1 MKILIT
7 GGAGF
12 IGSHLTQLLSVDHE
26 VIIYDIQEPKQKN
39 VDFIIGDVN
48 DAQKNLESCKDI
60 DIVIH
65 LAASVGVEN
74 TETDPIMTLNSNIL
88 GTKEILE
95 FCKNTNVKK
104 IILASSSEV
113 YGEPIKIPIEE
124 SQIPIP
130 ITTYGISKLAG
141 EEYVKSYA
149 KMHGLRYSILRFF
162 NVVGPNQSK
171 RFVLPEFINNAHENK
186 PLLIHGKGSQI
197 RAFCHISDICQ
208 GIKKSITG
216 GDGEII
222 NIGNDLEPITIEN
235 LAKKTISLLNSKS
248 QLEYIPFENS
258 GRKRDNEIL
267 TRFPSIQKAK
277 ELLNYEPKIKL
288 EEIILDISQNSKP
301 VDFVNSSQSIEDT

>member
-95 FCKNTNVKK
+95 SLDSF
-104 IILASSSEV
+104 
-113 YGEPIKIPIEE
+113 E
-124 SQIPIP
+124 SRSMHGQIPI
-130 ITTYGISKLAG
+130 IWDS
-141 EEYVKSYA
+141 A
-149 KMHGLRYSILRFF
+149 KDF
-162 NVVGPNQSK
+162 NIYDIKGNKFIDFTSAIFLSTSS
-171 RFVLPEFINNAHENK
+171 REFI
-186 PLLIHGKGSQI
+186 
-197 RAFCHISDICQ
+197 RA
-208 GIKKSITG
+208 
-216 GDGEII
+216 
-222 NIGNDLEPITIEN
+222 
-235 LAKKTISLLNSKS
+235 AKVTTAV
-248 QLEYIPFENS
+248 PC
-258 GRKRDNEIL
+258 
-267 TRFPSIQKAK
+267 
-277 ELLNYEPKIKL
+277 
-288 EEIILDISQNSKP
+288 
-301 VDFVNSSQSIEDT
+301 

>member
-12 IGSHLTQLLSVDHE
+12 IGSHLTKLLSVDND
-26 VIIYDIQEPKQKN
+26 VIIYDIKEPKQAN
-39 VDFIIGDVN
+39 VDSIIGDVN
-48 DAQKNLESCKDI
+48 NLEKNLQSHTNI
-60 DIVIH
+60 DVVIH

-88 GTKEILE
+88 GTKNILE
-95 FCKNTNVKK
+95 FCKTNNVKK

-113 YGEPIKIPIEE
+113 YGEPTKIPIEE
-124 SQIPIP
+124 SQTPIP
-130 ITTYGISKLAG
+130 ITTYGVSKLAG

-149 KMHGLRYSILRFF
+149 KMYGLKYSILRFF

-171 RFVLPEFINNAHENK
+171 RFVLPEFINNALSDK
-186 PLLIHGKGSQI
+186 PILVHGEGSQI

-208 GIKKSITG
+208 GIKKSISD

-235 LAKKTISLLNSKS
+235 LAKKIITILNSKS
-248 QLEYIPFENS
+248 KIEYIPFENS
-258 GRKRDNEIL
+258 GRKRDKEIL

-277 ELLNYEPKIKL
+277 KLLDYEPKINL
-288 EEIILDISQNSKP
+288 EEIIRDIAQNSEP
-301 VDFVNSSQSIEDT
+301 VEFVNSSQSIEDT

>member
-12 IGSHLTQLLSVDHE
+12 IGSHLTKLLSVDND
-26 VIIYDIQEPKQKN
+26 VIIYDIKPSKQKN
-39 VDFIIGDVN
+39 VKSIVGDVN
-48 DAQKNLESCKDI
+48 NFQKNFEYSEDI

-74 TETDPIMTLNSNIL
+74 TETDPIMTMNSNIL
-88 GTKEILE
+88 GTKNVLE
-95 FCKNTNVKK
+95 FCKNNNVKK

-124 SQIPIP
+124 SQTPIP
-130 ITTYGISKLAG
+130 ITTYGISKLAS

-149 KMHGLRYSILRFF
+149 KMHGLKYSILRFF
-162 NVVGPNQSK
+162 NVVGPNQSR
-171 RFVLPEFINNAHENK
+171 RFVLPEFINNALANK
-186 PLLIHGKGSQI
+186 PLLIHGEGSQI

-208 GIKKSITG
+208 GIKKAISD

-235 LAKKTISLLNSKS
+235 LAKKVISKLDSTS
-248 QLEYIPFENS
+248 QIEYIPFENS
-258 GRKRDNEIL
+258 GRKRDKEIL

-277 ELLNYEPKIKL
+277 KLLQYQPKINL
-288 EEIILDISQNSKP
+288 EKIISDIAQNSEP
-301 VDFVNSSQSIEDT
+301 IDFVNSSQSIEDT

>member
-12 IGSHLTQLLSVDHE
+12 IGSHLTQLLSNDHE

-48 DAQKNLESCKDI
+48 DAEKNLESCNGVD
-60 DIVIH
+60 VVVH

-88 GTKEILE
+88 GTKTILE
-95 FCKNTNVKK
+95 FCKKSNVKK

-113 YGEPIKIPIEE
+113 YGEPTKIPIEE

-141 EEYVKSYA
+141 EEYVKSYS
-149 KMHGLRYSILRFF
+149 KMYNLRYSILRFF
-162 NVVGPNQSK
+162 NVVGPNQSR
-171 RFVLPEFINNAHENK
+171 RFVLPEFINNAQENK

-277 ELLNYEPKIKL
+277 KLLDYEPKINL
-288 EEIILDISQNSKP
+288 EKIILDISQNSKP
-301 VDFVNSSQSIEDT
+301 IDFVNSSQSLEDT